1 MNTKSI
7 RKIAMIAAAAV
18 ALTTGAAF
26 GNSNTPTVQPQRHDK
41 SAAVIATPSRHGVT
55 IGVYSHGSGVAAKHH
70 SPRWR

>member
-26 GNSNTPTVQPQRHDK
+26 GNTNTPTVQPHRHYK
-41 SAAVIATPSRHGVT
+41 STVVNATASRKGVT
-55 IGVYSHGSGVAAKHH
+55 IGVYSHGSGVGAKHS

>member
-26 GNSNTPTVQPQRHDK
+26 GNTNTPTVQPQRDFK
-41 SAAVIATPSRHGVT
+41 STVVNATPSRHSVT
-55 IGVYSHGSGVAAKHH
+55 IGVYSHGSGVAAKQH